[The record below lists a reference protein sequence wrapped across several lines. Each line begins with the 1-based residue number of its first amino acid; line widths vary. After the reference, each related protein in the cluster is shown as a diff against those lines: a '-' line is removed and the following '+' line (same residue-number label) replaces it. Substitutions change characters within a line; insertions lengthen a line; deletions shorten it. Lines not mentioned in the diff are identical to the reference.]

1 MLGPVEVPVPEGVT
15 TPGKRARALLAA
27 LALGGEPVAD
37 DELVARVWPSPPP
50 DPESALQGL
59 RSQLDGALDE
69 PLTTDA
75 DHFARLTHEADEAA
89 AAGDLVTA
97 EARLTDA
104 LALWR
109 GEALEDV
116 QDTPYLQAQARRL
129 TGLRLTALED
139 RCDLAIRQGRHREL
153 VDEVRRLVDRYPTRE
168 RLWALLMTALYGAG
182 RRDEAVSTYA
192 EARATLAD
200 ELGIE
205 PGAALQQLQAGMLR
219 NDPELGGDPALV
231 QPRRRARIPTLTSST
246 FGRDELSAEV
256 ADLLLRDDVRL
267 VSLTGIGGSGKSRV
281 ATLVATAVEGRFADV
296 VFLQVTEAIGS
307 AQLGLEVAL
316 ALEVDTKLDLAD
328 ALDALGPEWRGL
340 VVLDNLEAL
349 EDGDRVVRRL
359 LDASARLTVL
369 VTSRLLLQLAGER
382 EQPVPPLI
390 VPAIADAPATIA
402 TASSVQLFTDRATSA
417 EPTFELAGQERDV
430 AEICALLD
438 GLPLAIELAAARV
451 KLLSLDRIIDG
462 VRTNLDLLSTGATTM
477 PERQRAMATAIRW
490 SYDRLSADE
499 RLVCD
504 RLALFERGFTI
515 EAVEAVC
522 PDVPDAVDALASI
535 VGARLVRATP
545 SRTESR
551 FVVLGTVRA
560 FARQRLVARDDVT
573 QSRALLATYLTARA
587 GDSSA
592 RLYGADGAVVQA
604 QFDDDAADI
613 AGSVRWALD
622 VGRRSVAVDLLLASL
637 ECWVLAGRYLE
648 ALRLTRQVLEAVPAQ
663 GPEAARLLAAA
674 TMLAHQLS
682 DHVAARSFG
691 HQALDLAER
700 HGDRVAAATASTF
713 LGAELV
719 LARDLADG
727 VRLAEAGSGEAEALG
742 LYPLARQALSV
753 LAMGRAMSGDLD
765 GERRAYE
772 ARLVVVRGHGDLA
785 GIADTLGTLAEIALD
800 DSDVETARAFAT
812 EALAIA
818 GLRMP
823 QVSRDA
829 TITLARIALQQA
841 DVAEVAARLG
851 DALELSDRLGVG
863 LAVAQCLRVGGCLAW
878 ARGDAAL
885 AVRLFAGAH
894 TISPPP
900 GGSEVPFEQDLAA
913 GLGEARG
920 TLGEEA
926 FRREWLLGVSLP
938 TPTIRAQLAALLAEV
953 SVPT

>member
-1 MLGPVEVPVPEGVT
+1 MAVPA
-15 TPGKRARALLAA
+15 AR
-27 LALGGEPVAD
+27 PRVA
-37 DELVARVWPSPPP
+37 PS
-50 DPESALQGL
+50 QGL

-75 DHFARLTHEADEAA
+75 DHFARLTHEADDAA
-89 AAGDLVTA
+89 ATGDLATA

-116 QDTPYLQAQARRL
+116 QDTPYLQAEARRL

-246 FGRDELSAEV
+246 FGRDELTAEV

-281 ATLVATAVEGRFADV
+281 ATLVATAVEDRFADV

-349 EDGDRVVRRL
+349 EEGDRVVRRL

-382 EQPVPPLI
+382 EQPVPPLT

-462 VRTNLDLLSTGATTM
+462 VRTNLDLLSTGATSI

-490 SYDRLSADE
+490 SYDRLLGRRAAGVRPAGAVRA
-499 RLVCD
+499 RLHHRGGRGRLPRRPRRGRRARLD
-504 RLALFERGFTI
+504 RRRAAGPRDAEPDRG
-515 EAVEAVC
+515 AVR
-522 PDVPDAVDALASI
+522 
-535 VGARLVRATP
+535 GARDGPRLRPPATGRARRRDAEPRPAGGVPHRPAPATRAPVCTAPTGPSCRPSSTTTP
-545 SRTESR
+545 PTSPAPCGGRST
-551 FVVLGTVRA
+551 
-560 FARQRLVARDDVT
+560 
-573 QSRALLATYLTARA
+573 
-587 GDSSA
+587 SA
-592 RLYGADGAVVQA
+592 
-604 QFDDDAADI
+604 AAP
-613 AGSVRWALD
+613 S
-622 VGRRSVAVDLLLASL
+622 AVDLLLASL
-637 ECWVLAGRYLE
+637 ECWVSRRPLPR
-648 ALRLTRQVLEAVPAQ
+648 
-663 GPEAARLLAAA
+663 GPGPDA
-674 TMLAHQLS
+674 TG
-682 DHVAARSFG
+682 ARSG
-691 HQALDLAER
+691 PGPGPGGR
-700 HGDRVAAATASTF
+700 HGCWRRRRCSPTSSATTTRRAASGTRPSSSPSGTATGPRRRRPAPSWVPSWCWRATWPTAS
-713 LGAELV
+713 GWPRPGP
-719 LARDLADG
+719 ARPRPSACTRWPG
-727 VRLAEAGSGEAEALG
+727 RPSPCSRWAG
-742 LYPLARQALSV
+742 P
-753 LAMGRAMSGDLD
+753 
-765 GERRAYE
+765 
-772 ARLVVVRGHGDLA
+772 
-785 GIADTLGTLAEIALD
+785 
-800 DSDVETARAFAT
+800 
-812 EALAIA
+812 
-818 GLRMP
+818 
-823 QVSRDA
+823 
-829 TITLARIALQQA
+829 
-841 DVAEVAARLG
+841 
-851 DALELSDRLGVG
+851 
-863 LAVAQCLRVGGCLAW
+863 
-878 ARGDAAL
+878 
-885 AVRLFAGAH
+885 
-894 TISPPP
+894 
-900 GGSEVPFEQDLAA
+900 
-913 GLGEARG
+913 
-920 TLGEEA
+920 
-926 FRREWLLGVSLP
+926 
-938 TPTIRAQLAALLAEV
+938 
-953 SVPT
+953 